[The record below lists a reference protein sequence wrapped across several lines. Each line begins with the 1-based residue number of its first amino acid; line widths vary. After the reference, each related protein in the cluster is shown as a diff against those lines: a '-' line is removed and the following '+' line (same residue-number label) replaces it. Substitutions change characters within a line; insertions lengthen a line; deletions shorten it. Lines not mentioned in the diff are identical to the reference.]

1 MILLDPDQKEPVS
14 DLLVEVLVCPK
25 DQADLRL
32 DGEELVCVKC
42 GTRYP
47 IEDGI
52 PNMLINRR

>member
-1 MILLDPDQKEPVS
+1 MILLDDPHQETLS

-32 DGEELVCVKC
+32 DRNELVCVKC

-47 IEDGI
+47 VEDGV
-52 PNMLINRR
+52 PNMLIEKV

>member
-32 DGEELVCVKC
+32 DEEELICVKC

>member
-32 DGEELVCVKC
+32 DGEELVCLKC
-42 GTRYP
+42 GSRYP